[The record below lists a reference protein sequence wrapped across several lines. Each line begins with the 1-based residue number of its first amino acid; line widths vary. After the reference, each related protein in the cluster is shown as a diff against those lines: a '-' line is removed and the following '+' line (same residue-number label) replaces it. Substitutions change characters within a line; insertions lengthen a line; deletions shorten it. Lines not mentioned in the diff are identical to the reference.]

1 MSAVRSNS
9 AGFVRVLLEDPDLAE
24 AVAPDRRERAIDEC
38 TARELRLPA
47 GSWDAGRTAELD
59 GGIGLLVL
67 EGLLVRRVG
76 LDGRYSAELLG
87 EGDVLRPWQEEN
99 ERHSMLALTSGW
111 TVVGPTRTALLDER
125 ASQQLMRYP
134 ALAER
139 LFARAIDRARHL
151 AVQLA
156 IVHQSRVDVR
166 LQMLFWHF
174 AARWGRVRSDGTAI
188 PLRLTHAVLAD
199 LVGARRPT
207 VTSALSDLARR
218 GVVRFVDDVWLLAG
232 APPPLTRP
240 PPAC

>member
-1 MSAVRSNS
+1 VSVVRSNS

-24 AVAPDRRERAIDEC
+24 AVAPDRRDRAIDEC
-38 TARELRLPA
+38 TAQELRLPA
-47 GSWDAGRTAELD
+47 GSWDAGRAAKLD
-59 GGIGLLVL
+59 SGIGLLVL

-125 ASQQLMRYP
+125 ASQHLMRYP

-232 APPPLTRP
+232 EPPGEL
-240 PPAC
+240 AAFSKA